1 MTDLWT
7 NLARIIGAAP
17 DAGALRMHGLGP
29 IAAWCLREGGKC
41 VPEGID
47 RLAHGA
53 HSLGRF
59 ASRHLKG

>member
-7 NLARIIGAAP
+7 NLDRIIGAAP

-29 IAAWCLREGGKC
+29 IAAWRLREGGEC

-47 RLAHGA
+47 RLAHCA

>member
-17 DAGALRMHGLGP
+17 DAGALRMHGLGS
-29 IAAWCLREGGKC
+29 IAAWCLRERGEC
-41 VPEGID
+41 VTEGID
-47 RLAHGA
+47 QLVHVAR
-53 HSLGRF
+53 SLGRF

>member
-7 NLARIIGAAP
+7 NLDRIIGAAP

-29 IAAWCLREGGKC
+29 IAAWCLLERGKC
-41 VPEGID
+41 VPEGVD
-47 RLAHGA
+47 RLAHG
-53 HSLGRF
+53 SRSPGRF